1 MNPNS
6 NSSGSPPPPPPPTP
20 TPPPTPAPVS
30 HLNEGLRDMA
40 NEPAQPGKAFST
52 MPDPFT
58 RIEEGSNNQQLQ
70 QPNAHAQST
79 LSGHSTQNIPVS
91 TPTSTQTLEQLN
103 NLTNQQKAQPQF
115 EQQTV
120 QNQPL
125 AQVNS
130 DPSAMNP
137 SKYLDSIAAK
147 PPPEKFFSGKM
158 LFMAIGAGVFL
169 IFFIILGVTFSGRQ
183 PASLTNGVALGNSL
197 ANLQAL
203 LDYRE
208 VRSLN
213 ADTRKITAEARLI
226 TISNRNALA
235 RVATLA
241 DPNLPSTPDT
251 NRITEDLDAARANGR
266 LNPEFIEKLSSN
278 IITIRTHLNN
288 LYQTVDT
295 DAARSTI
302 RQALSDFEEL
312 KSRIP

>member
-1 MNPNS
+1 MNQNS
-6 NSSGSPPPPPPPTP
+6 NSSGAPPPPPPTP

-40 NEPAQPGKAFST
+40 NEPTQPGKAFST
-52 MPDPFT
+52 MPDPFART
-58 RIEEGSNNQQLQ
+58 KEDSSDQQSQ
-70 QPNAHAQST
+70 QPNAHAQSI

-103 NLTNQQKAQPQF
+103 NLANQQQMQSQS
-115 EQQTV
+115 EQQPT
-120 QNQPL
+120 QNQPQT
-125 AQVNS
+125 QVNP
-130 DPSAMNP
+130 DPNTMNP

-158 LFMAIGAGVFL
+158 LFMAVGAGVFL
-169 IFFIILGVTFSGRQ
+169 IFFIILGVTFGGRQ

-197 ANLQAL
+197 ANLEAL

-208 VRSLN
+208 TRSLN

-226 TISNRNALA
+226 TMSNRNDLA
-235 RVATLA
+235 RIATLT

-295 DAARSTI
+295 DAARSVI
-302 RQALSDFEEL
+302 RQSLSDFEEL